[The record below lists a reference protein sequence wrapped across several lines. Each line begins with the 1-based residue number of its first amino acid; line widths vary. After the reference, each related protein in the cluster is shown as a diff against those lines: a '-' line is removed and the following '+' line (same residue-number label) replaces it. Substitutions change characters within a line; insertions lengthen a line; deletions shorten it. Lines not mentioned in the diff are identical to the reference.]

1 MERHITGYS
10 HDPDIQEDEH
20 VNEHGKTMLAMLK
33 DTSMVKNGVR
43 LGLSQR
49 YRYLCIP
56 SSNLFMSVG
65 SKRSTTYPVRSTR
78 NLVKSHFTS
87 LLSL

>member
-1 MERHITGYS
+1 MCQGRS
-10 HDPDIQEDEH
+10 VDPDTWRIKCQ
-20 VNEHGKTMLAMLK
+20 NEYMPTRWTTYRHW
-33 DTSMVKNGVR
+33 VKNGCIWVMWN
-43 LGLSQR
+43 QM
-49 YRYLCIP
+49 YLPIP

-65 SKRSTTYPVRSTR
+65 SKRSTTYPVRSMR